1 MEFSGAALKAARSA
15 GDILKRNYLTQ
26 FHFEGKGK
34 HDVVTDTDRQSEN
47 LILSILQEC
56 FPEHTYVTEESGTIQ
71 TSSEYCWYIDPLD
84 GTSHFITGNPYFSVS
99 IALAFRSEVILGVIY
114 NPVIDELYSAEK
126 GKGVYLNGVAIGV
139 NSKKNLEDAIIAT
152 AYSAIE
158 EEMKQGLE
166 TIEKLALKSRKVLIN
181 FSPAMDLCNLAR
193 GRLDGVVTRGT
204 TPEDHAAGSLM
215 VIEAGGKVE
224 NFDNDQWDVSEKGI
238 IASNGFLHSQ
248 IVELAR

>member
-1 MEFSGAALKAARSA
+1 M
-15 GDILKRNYLTQ
+15 
-26 FHFEGKGK
+26 
-34 HDVVTDTDRQSEN
+34 
-47 LILSILQEC
+47 LIQ
-56 FPEHTYVTEESGTIQ
+56 
-71 TSSEYCWYIDPLD
+71 
-84 GTSHFITGNPYFSVS
+84 
-99 IALAFRSEVILGVIY
+99 
-114 NPVIDELYSAEK
+114 
-126 GKGVYLNGVAIGV
+126 
-139 NSKKNLEDAIIAT
+139 KKNLEDAIIAT